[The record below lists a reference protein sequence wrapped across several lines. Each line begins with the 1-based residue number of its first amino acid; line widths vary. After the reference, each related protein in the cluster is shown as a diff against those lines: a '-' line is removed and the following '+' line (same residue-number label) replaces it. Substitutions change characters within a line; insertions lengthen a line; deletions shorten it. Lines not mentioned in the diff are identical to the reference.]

1 MSRTYKATGINLKS
15 MPMGETDRLLTVL
28 TREFGLVRA
37 VAPGARKHKS
47 ALAGRSNL
55 FVVNDLS
62 IARGKNLDRISQ
74 AETIASYPGLSRS
87 LGTLTASQYLAE
99 LALIQALSEQPQ
111 PELFDRLNFHLQ
123 RLAQL
128 PHPIRDIQLL
138 AHLNQGIFD
147 LLCLAGVT
155 PQVRECCLTQRPIVP
170 DFARSNWRVEF
181 RIEAGGIVVE
191 EPKLQNSPSN
201 SPPNSPLNL
210 PPNSPLQTE
219 SPTQPNPG
227 VIRVQEPSNPYHPC
241 TQKRYLNAT
250 ELTLMQRLTVPEL
263 LETALADTP
272 EIEQAW
278 RSIEQILRQ
287 YAQYHLGRSIRSA
300 TLMDS

>member
-28 TREFGLVRA
+28 TREFGLVR
-37 VAPGARKHKS
+37 VIAPGARKHKS

-111 PELFDRLNFHLQ
+111 AELFDLLNFHLQ

-128 PHPIRDIQLL
+128 PHPIPDAQLL

-191 EPKLQNSPSN
+191 EPKPQNLHPN
-201 SPPNSPLNL
+201 SPPNSPH
-210 PPNSPLQTE
+210 NSPIKTE
-219 SPTQPNPG
+219 SPTEPNPE
-227 VIRVQEPSNPYHPC
+227 VIRVRETNTPYHPR
-241 TQKRYLNAT
+241 TPKRYLNAT
-250 ELTLMQRLTVPEL
+250 ELTLMQRLTLPEL

-278 RSIEQILRQ
+278 RSIEQLLRQ

-300 TLMDS
+300 TLMDRS

>member
-123 RLAQL
+123 RLAKL

-201 SPPNSPLNL
+201 SP
-210 PPNSPLQTE
+210 LQTE
-219 SPTQPNPG
+219 SSTQPNPG
-227 VIRVQEPSNPYHPC
+227 VIRVQEPSNPYHPR